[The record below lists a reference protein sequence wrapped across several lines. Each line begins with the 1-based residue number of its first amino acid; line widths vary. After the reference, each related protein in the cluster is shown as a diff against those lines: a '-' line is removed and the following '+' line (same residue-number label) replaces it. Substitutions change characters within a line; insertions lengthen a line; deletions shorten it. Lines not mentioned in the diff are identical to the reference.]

1 MPAIAGIISKG
12 RGEENRRDL
21 SAMMASLRYDPD
33 FRSGEF
39 VQEEAGLYAGWT
51 CHAGSAADCMPV
63 TNETRDLA
71 LLISGETHPDPEVI
85 DELLRRGH
93 RFDRDDESY
102 LIHLYEERGRAFV
115 EDLNGT
121 FAIVLLDRARNEILL
136 LNDRF
141 GMGRIYVSRS
151 RDEFLFSTEAKGL
164 LKIRP
169 AHRSLDPEGLAQ
181 FLVCD
186 CPLGER
192 TLFKGIEILPPGSIR
207 SFRHG
212 VPAGAK
218 KYFDVA
224 EWEQQP
230 VLENGIFLN
239 ELLEM
244 FHRILPRHFRAR
256 QPLALSLTSGL
267 DSRAILAH
275 ADERFGDIPCF
286 TFGGMDRESYDVRI
300 ARTIASRTRRSF
312 RVVNLERGFFS
323 DFTKHAAQTVYISD
337 GYHDV
342 CGSHDV
348 VLNREARQIAP
359 IRMTGKFGSEVIG
372 RHSMMRKPRDWG
384 QGLLHPDIEPLVG
397 RAADELREIRQ
408 THPLTFTA
416 FCEIPWH
423 EFGRLAIESSALT
436 LRTPYMDNDL
446 VKLMYRL
453 PRDFQSAL
461 DTRLALA
468 DDGRGLLQEVRTDR
482 GTAGRS
488 IPLVSGL
495 LRFLLYALFKGEYIY
510 LCDLPHWMARLDAG
524 LRPLAPERL
533 LAGRYQMMYY
543 RLWFRDELADA
554 VKGILLEPRAA
565 ARFYLERGAAD
576 RIVRGHVEG
585 RANHTAAINKLMTLE
600 LIQSLLIEE
609 RQGYVHG

>member
-1 MPAIAGIISKG
+1 MPAIAGIIGKS

-21 SAMMASLRYDPD
+21 PAMMASLRHDPD
-33 FRSGEF
+33 FKSGEF
-39 VQEEAGLYAGWT
+39 VHEEAGLYAGWT
-51 CHAGSAADCMPV
+51 CHAGSAADCMPI

-85 DELLRRGH
+85 NELLRRGH

-102 LIHLYEERGRAFV
+102 LVHLYEERGRAFV

-121 FAIVLLDRARNEILL
+121 FAIVLLDLARGEILL
-136 LNDRF
+136 FNDRY
-141 GMGRIYVSRS
+141 GMGRIYVSRG

-164 LKIRP
+164 LRIRP
-169 AHRSLDPEGLAQ
+169 ALRSVDPEGLAQ

-192 TLFKGIEILPPGSIR
+192 TLFKGIEVLPPGWIH

-230 VLENGIFLN
+230 ALENGAFLN
-239 ELLEM
+239 GLLEM

-256 QPLALSLTSGL
+256 QPVALSLTSGL

-275 ADERFGDIPCF
+275 ADGRFGDIPCF
-286 TFGGMDRESYDVRI
+286 TFGGMDRESYDIRI
-300 ARTIASRTRRSF
+300 ARTIASRTRQSY

-323 DFTKHAAQTVYISD
+323 DFPEYAAQTVYISD

-342 CGSHDV
+342 CGSHDL

-359 IRMTGKFGSEVIG
+359 IRMTGKFGSEVVG
-372 RHSMMRKPRDWG
+372 RHSMMRKPRVWE
-384 QGLLHPDIEPLVG
+384 QGLFHPDIIPLMG
-397 RAADELREIRQ
+397 RAADELREMRQ
-408 THPLTFTA
+408 IHPLTFTA
-416 FCEIPWH
+416 FREIPWH
-423 EFGRLAIESSALT
+423 EFGRLVIENAVLT

-446 VKLMYRL
+446 VKLMYRS
-453 PRDFQSAL
+453 PRDSRSAL

-468 DDGRGLLQEVRTDR
+468 DDGRGTLQEVRTDR
-482 GTAGRS
+482 GTAGRA
-488 IPLVSGL
+488 IPLVSGI
-495 LRFLLYALFKGEYIY
+495 LRFLLYALFKMEYIY
-510 LCDLPHWMARLDAG
+510 LCDLPHGMARLDAG
-524 LRPLAPERL
+524 LRSLAPERL
-533 LAGRYQMMYY
+533 LAGRYQMTSY
-543 RLWFRDELADA
+543 RLWFRDELSNH
-554 VKGILLEPRAA
+554 VKEILLDPRAA
-565 ARFYLERGAAD
+565 SRPYLNRGTTD
-576 RIVRGHVEG
+576 QIVREHVEG
-585 RANHTAAINKLMTLE
+585 RANYTEAINKLMTVE
-600 LIQSLLIEE
+600 LIQRVLIEE
-609 RQGYVHG
+609 